1 MQPDF
6 TAKDK
11 LISNLHLDIQ
21 SSPNQDN
28 IDFFNGKNDSVLRWL
43 NAEYNNPKKEP
54 VTESEWLEFIEFLI
68 EDDKNSERISVREE
82 IIIGTETISQ
92 KQKLQEFM
100 DLHEG
105 DSSKVAICLYT
116 YNPNGIY
123 RRLGRAISE
132 LNREYLSKYTTFISQ
147 LGVYLKS
154 NRLNSSHINRKELYR
169 GSKQRDVSIFTEN
182 TILQC
187 RNFVSTSFSLS
198 TSVEYAYYEEKDNEG
213 NTVRVLSTY
222 ENII

>member
-154 NRLNSSHINRKELYR
+154 NRLNSSDINPLPKGLYR
-169 GSKQRDVSIFTEN
+169 GSKQKDLSIFKEN
-182 TILQC
+182 TILQG
-187 RNFVSTSFSLS
+187 RNFVSTSCNLS
-198 TSVEYAYYEEKDNEG
+198 TSVKKKKCFFSFE
-213 NTVRVLSTY
+213 
-222 ENII
+222 I